1 MVVSGDGGVGCDAA
15 WQRQLLIT
23 DRGGV
28 REIARRGD
36 AVWSWKPDDTP
47 EYKFNNLQNAWRLPN
62 GNTVFINWGNEWS
75 GKVGAETLQAIEET
89 PEKKMAWV
97 LQSWAAPE
105 NLGPA
110 TTIQFLDAVSKPEEA
125 HFGEF
130 R

>member
-1 MVVSGDGGVGCDAA
+1 M
-15 WQRQLLIT
+15 R
-23 DRGGV
+23 
-28 REIARRGD
+28 
-36 AVWSWKPDDTP
+36 WSWKQEDTP

-75 GKVGAETLQAIEET
+75 GTVGAETLQAIEET
-89 PEKKMAWV
+89 PEKKMVWV
-97 LQSWAAPE
+97 LQSWPAPE

-125 HFGEF
+125 YFGEF